1 MSTLRNALMQAGFRP
16 SKRFYVED
24 GKRIFSLGKVTIAYS
39 SKPVPV
45 KSNETYVREYY
56 LGMKSSTHRATE
68 YARTFGIRSR
78 INTKSQVPLP
88 QW

>member
-45 KSNETYVREYY
+45 KSNGTYVRDYF
-56 LGMKSSTHRATE
+56 LGFKTCTYRATE

-78 INTKSQVPLP
+78 LNTKSAVPINP
-88 QW
+88 W